1 MGPNFTFVHCA
12 DLHLGARFKGMSDTD
27 PKEAERMTRTVF
39 ESFSRIVDLAL
50 SEKADAMFIAGDA
63 FDEETITPRTRMFLA
78 DELKRVGIPVFMV
91 RGNHDPVTS
100 WEESIPFPPNVH
112 VFGTEPEAVGIPG
125 VEGAEVVGASFEHWA
140 EPRNL
145 PSMLRGTPGK
155 FTVACVHCDVGG
167 TSKDYKY
174 SPCTLTDLSGRGVD
188 YWALGHIHKR
198 AVLSQDP
205 WAIYPGNIQGRSF
218 KETGEKG
225 AYVVRV
231 VDGVVREAEFVPT
244 QGRVWYD
251 ETVDITGKAM
261 NDVIGEL
268 SERISPGSIARLTFV
283 GRGELDSMLRR
294 ESADLAKLL
303 SSRLCCRISGIE
315 VRSTPDVDIDAR
327 RGSGDMVGLLISAG
341 DSLKDSGK
349 EGILQAVAANPRA
362 MLDLDILR
370 ALSEDELKDLVDEAL
385 KTVISRMGVKG

>member
-1 MGPNFTFVHCA
+1 
-12 DLHLGARFKGMSDTD
+12 
-27 PKEAERMTRTVF
+27 
-39 ESFSRIVDLAL
+39 
-50 SEKADAMFIAGDA
+50 
-63 FDEETITPRTRMFLA
+63 
-78 DELKRVGIPVFMV
+78 
-91 RGNHDPVTS
+91 
-100 WEESIPFPPNVH
+100 
-112 VFGTEPEAVGIPG
+112 
-125 VEGAEVVGASFEHWA
+125 
-140 EPRNL
+140 
-145 PSMLRGTPGK
+145 
-155 FTVACVHCDVGG
+155 
-167 TSKDYKY
+167 
-174 SPCTLTDLSGRGVD
+174 
-188 YWALGHIHKR
+188 
-198 AVLSQDP
+198 
-205 WAIYPGNIQGRSF
+205 
-218 KETGEKG
+218 
-225 AYVVRV
+225 
-231 VDGVVREAEFVPT
+231 
-244 QGRVWYD
+244 
-251 ETVDITGKAM
+251 M

>member
-50 SEKADAMFIAGDA
+50 SEEADAMFIAGDA

-125 VEGAEVVGASFEHWA
+125 VDGAEVVGASFADWE
-140 EPRNL
+140 EKRNL

-167 TSKDYKY
+167 TSKDYSY
-174 SPCTLTDLSGRGVD
+174 SPCTLSELSGRGVD

-198 AVLSQDP
+198 SVLSQDP
-205 WAIYPGNIQGRSF
+205 WAVYPGNIQGRSF

-225 AYVVRV
+225 AYVVKV
-231 VDGVVREAEFVPT
+231 VDGRVGEARFVPT

-251 ETVDITGKAM
+251 ETVDITGKDLNA
-261 NDVIGEL
+261 VIREL
-268 SERISPGSIARLTFV
+268 SQRIARDSLVRLTFV

-294 ESADLAKLL
+294 ESGDLAELL
-303 SSRLCCRISGIE
+303 SSRIGSRVTGTE
-315 VRSTPDVDIDAR
+315 VCSTPDVDIEAR
-327 RGSGDMVGLLISAG
+327 RGSKDMVGLMISAG
-341 DSLKDSGK
+341 DALKASGRK
-349 EGILQAVAANPRA
+349 GILEVVRDNPMVRKE
-362 MLDLDILR
+362 
-370 ALSEDELKDLVDEAL
+370 SEVLESMSDEELEALVDEAL
-385 KTVISRMGVKG
+385 MTVVSRMGVKG

>member
-12 DLHLGARFKGMSDTD
+12 DLHLGARFKGMSGTD

-78 DELKRVGIPVFMV
+78 DELERVGIPVFMV

-100 WEESIPFPPNVH
+100 WESSIPFPPNVH
-112 VFGTEPEAVGIPG
+112 VFGTEPENVGIPG
-125 VEGAEVVGASFEHWA
+125 VEGAEAVGASFEHWA

-145 PSMLRGTPGK
+145 PSMLRGSPDR

-174 SPCTLTDLSGRGVD
+174 SPCALSDLSGRGVD

-198 AVLSQDP
+198 EVLSQDP
-205 WAIYPGNIQGRSF
+205 WAVYPGNIQGRSF

-225 AYVVRV
+225 AYVVKV
-231 VDGVVREAEFVPT
+231 ADGVVREVRFEPT
-244 QGRVWYD
+244 QGRIWYD
-251 ETVDITGKAM
+251 ETVDIAGKAL
-261 NDVIGEL
+261 NDVICDL
-268 SERISPGSIARLTFV
+268 SGRIASGSMARLTFV

-294 ESADLAKLL
+294 ESADLAELL
-303 SSRLCCRISGIE
+303 STRLNCRVTEVE

-327 RGSGDMVGLLISAG
+327 RGSGDMIGLLISAG
-341 DSLKDSGK
+341 DSLKESGK
-349 EGILQAVAANPRA
+349 EGILQTVGANPRA
-362 MLDLDILR
+362 MLDLEILR

>member
-50 SEKADAMFIAGDA
+50 SEEADAMFIAGDA

-112 VFGTEPEAVGIPG
+112 LFGTEPETVGIPG
-125 VEGAEVVGASFEHWA
+125 VDGAEVVGASFADWE
-140 EPRNL
+140 EKRNL

-167 TSKDYKY
+167 TSKDYSY
-174 SPCTLTDLSGRGVD
+174 SPCTLSDLSGRNVD

-198 AVLSQDP
+198 SVLSQDP
-205 WAIYPGNIQGRSF
+205 WAVYPGNIQGRSF

-225 AYVVRV
+225 AYVVKV
-231 VDGVVREAEFVPT
+231 VDGRVGEARFVPT

-251 ETVDITGKAM
+251 ETVDITGKDLNA
-261 NDVIGEL
+261 VIREL
-268 SERISPGSIARLTFV
+268 SQRIARDSLIRLTFI

-294 ESADLAKLL
+294 ESGDLAELL
-303 SSRLCCRISGIE
+303 SSRIGSRVTGTE
-315 VRSTPDVDIDAR
+315 VCSTPDVDIEAR
-327 RGSGDMVGLLISAG
+327 RGSKDMVGLMISAG
-341 DSLKDSGK
+341 DALKASGRK
-349 EGILQAVAANPRA
+349 GILEVVRDNPMVRKE
-362 MLDLDILR
+362 
-370 ALSEDELKDLVDEAL
+370 SEVLESMSDEELEALVDEAL
-385 KTVISRMGVKG
+385 MTVVSRMGVKG

>member
-50 SEKADAMFIAGDA
+50 SEEADAMFIAGDA

-100 WEESIPFPPNVH
+100 WEESIPFPPNVR
-112 VFGTEPEAVGIPG
+112 VFGTEPETVGIPG
-125 VEGAEVVGASFEHWA
+125 VDGAEVVGASFADWE
-140 EPRNL
+140 EKRNL

-167 TSKDYKY
+167 TSKDYSY
-174 SPCTLTDLSGRGVD
+174 SPCTLSDLSGRNVD

-198 AVLSQDP
+198 SVLSQDP
-205 WAIYPGNIQGRSF
+205 WAVYPGNIQGRSF

-225 AYVVRV
+225 AYVVKV
-231 VDGVVREAEFVPT
+231 VDGRVGEARFVPT

-251 ETVDITGKAM
+251 ETVDITGKDLNA
-261 NDVIGEL
+261 VIREL
-268 SERISPGSIARLTFV
+268 SQRIARDSLVRLTFV

-294 ESADLAKLL
+294 ESGDLAELL
-303 SSRLCCRISGIE
+303 SSRIGSRVTGTE
-315 VRSTPDVDIDAR
+315 VCSTPDVDIEAR
-327 RGSGDMVGLLISAG
+327 RGSKDMVGLMISAG
-341 DSLKDSGK
+341 DALKASGRK
-349 EGILQAVAANPRA
+349 GILEVVRDNPMVRKE
-362 MLDLDILR
+362 
-370 ALSEDELKDLVDEAL
+370 SEVLESMSDEELEALVDEAL
-385 KTVISRMGVKG
+385 MTVVSRMGVKG

>member
-50 SEKADAMFIAGDA
+50 SEEADAMFIAGDA

-125 VEGAEVVGASFEHWA
+125 VDGAEVVGASFADWE
-140 EPRNL
+140 EKRNL

-167 TSKDYKY
+167 TSKDYSY
-174 SPCTLTDLSGRGVD
+174 SPCTLSELSGRGVD

-198 AVLSQDP
+198 SVLSQDP
-205 WAIYPGNIQGRSF
+205 WAVYPGNIQGRSF

-225 AYVVRV
+225 AYVVKV
-231 VDGVVREAEFVPT
+231 VDGRVGEARFVPT

-251 ETVDITGKAM
+251 ETVDITGKDLNA
-261 NDVIGEL
+261 VIREL
-268 SERISPGSIARLTFV
+268 SQRIARDSLVRLTFV

-294 ESADLAKLL
+294 ESGDLAELL
-303 SSRLCCRISGIE
+303 SSRIGSRVTGTE
-315 VRSTPDVDIDAR
+315 VCSTPDVDIEAR
-327 RGSGDMVGLLISAG
+327 RGSKDMVGLMISAG
-341 DSLKDSGK
+341 DALKASGR
-349 EGILQAVAANPRA
+349 EGILDVVRENPMVRKE
-362 MLDLDILR
+362 
-370 ALSEDELKDLVDEAL
+370 SEVLESMSDEELEALVDEAL
-385 KTVISRMGVKG
+385 MTVVSRMGVKG